1 MEEKAAVYCRLSQD
15 DGSVGES
22 GSIQTQR
29 TLLTQYC
36 KEQHISIADYYCDDG
51 WSGTNFE
58 RPEFQRMLEDIESGK
73 VNTVIVKDL
82 SRFGR
87 EYAQMGMYIEHYFE
101 QKNVRFISVAE
112 SIDSAKGLDNLVL
125 PFTNV
130 INSFYARQASTKTRA
145 AHQARAR
152 SGMFMGS
159 RAPFGYQKDPDDRH
173 HLIVDPPAADVVR
186 DIFRMFADGIGYVRM
201 TKILR
206 EKGILNPQ
214 AYFNQNNPNYYK
226 SDYWRK
232 PFDWHASSIRTILE
246 NPVYLGKVVFGRSK
260 TKGFFDKRR
269 VETDESEWIIV
280 DNTHEALVTQELWD
294 TVHQMMRAKR
304 RENASGEVQPFAGLV
319 KCADCGSSLNASYD
333 KRKGRY
339 TGFSCWVYKNYGKSR
354 CTSHAIGW
362 KTLNQLVL
370 EDIRRNAVEARRS
383 AQDYMEMLVSLHTEK
398 QKAEVDRYKRE
409 LKRVDKRIGEL
420 SKILNKLYE
429 DAALEKI
436 SEERYQA
443 MAPKYEREQ
452 AALQGQREELAA
464 EISKSDKVYENI
476 EQFLPLIWKYTGIT
490 ELTPYILNELIERIV
505 VHEKAVGPDGVKTQ
519 QVDIYYKFVGCINQ
533 RRNGGCTGKPTGIK
547 KTEYR
552 QTPVLRF
559 LRFVHS
565 PLPTTSGRRFES
577 GHKLQ
582 KTASVQMQMPSFL
595 IPFYLHMQQEVPGH
609 WPGTSYLL

>member
-1 MEEKAAVYCRLSQD
+1 
-15 DGSVGES
+15 
-22 GSIQTQR
+22 
-29 TLLTQYC
+29 
-36 KEQHISIADYYCDDG
+36 
-51 WSGTNFE
+51 
-58 RPEFQRMLEDIESGK
+58 
-73 VNTVIVKDL
+73 
-82 SRFGR
+82 
-87 EYAQMGMYIEHYFE
+87 
-101 QKNVRFISVAE
+101 
-112 SIDSAKGLDNLVL
+112 
-125 PFTNV
+125 
-130 INSFYARQASTKTRA
+130 
-145 AHQARAR
+145 
-152 SGMFMGS
+152 MGS
-159 RAPFGYQKDPDDRH
+159 RAPFGYQKDPNDRH

-269 VETDESEWIIV
+269 VETDESEWIVV

-383 AQDYMEMLVSLHTEK
+383 AQDYMEMLVSLRAEK

-443 MAPKYEREQ
+443 MAPDCEREQ

-490 ELTPYILNELIERIV
+490 ELTPYILNELIEKIV
-505 VHEKAVGPDGVKTQ
+505 VHEKVVGPDGVKTQ

-533 RRNGGCTGKPTGIK
+533 RRNGGCTGEVIK
-547 KTEYR
+547 ADKA
-552 QTPVLRF
+552 Q
-559 LRFVHS
+559 
-565 PLPTTSGRRFES
+565 SGSRP
-577 GHKLQ
+577 
-582 KTASVQMQMPSFL
+582 A
-595 IPFYLHMQQEVPGH
+595 
-609 WPGTSYLL
+609 